1 MTTSRVPAL
10 RSALKTVIDAQ
21 LTTDAVT
28 ATVTEFHPGDE
39 QTKTDCVWLGSITST
54 QEELA
59 FGGSRMET
67 LTVEGFIRVLKP
79 GAGDTVAAAA
89 EDQTHTILA
98 SIENALRNDIT
109 AGSAVFDCVVAGHES
124 DVATDPEGRIGVV
137 AFTIEAEAHI

>member
-1 MTTSRVPAL
+1 MSTSTVPAL

-28 ATVTEFHPGDE
+28 AVVTEFDPGDE
-39 QTKTDCVWLGSITST
+39 QTKTDAVFFGSIRSQ

-67 LTVEGFIRVLKP
+67 LNAEGFIRVLRP

-89 EDQTHTILA
+89 EDQAHTILA
-98 SIENALRNDIT
+98 SIETALRDDIT
-109 AGSAVFDCVVAGHES
+109 ASGAVFDCVIAGHES
-124 DVATDPEGRIGVV
+124 GYATDPEGRICMI
-137 AFTIEAEAHI
+137 AFDIEAESHI